1 MKFWQLSR
9 AIRNLHSCHN
19 FALVLHEKCLA
30 CFQPIRHEKKLKK
43 PERDKRY
50 LSAINLHNRRPPSI
64 STPKISH
71 VAEDGDWF
79 GVQTEGNQFADIR
92 SIKKTDLINLM

>member
-1 MKFWQLSR
+1 MLGLFSANQTR
-9 AIRNLHSCHN
+9 
-19 FALVLHEKCLA
+19 
-30 CFQPIRHEKKLKK
+30 KKPE

-79 GVQTEGNQFADIR
+79 GVQTEGNQVADIR

>member
-9 AIRNLHSCHN
+9 AIRNLQSCYN

-30 CFQPIRHEKKLKK
+30 CFQP
-43 PERDKRY
+43 
-50 LSAINLHNRRPPSI
+50 I

>member
-1 MKFWQLSR
+1 MLDLFSANQTR
-9 AIRNLHSCHN
+9 
-19 FALVLHEKCLA
+19 
-30 CFQPIRHEKKLKK
+30 KKPE

-64 STPKISH
+64 STPQISH